1 MVHLVK
7 VLSGFYA
14 ITLSQARSVGAET
27 SAPQYHLKTHVV
39 DSVCPDKDNLYVL
52 SYHTGKLLLSPSP
65 SRVLGVNSFLV
76 IVSRFPVS
84 RRLLKHSIRSWIE

>member
-1 MVHLVK
+1 MVHLLK
-7 VLSGFYA
+7 VLSSFYA
-14 ITLSQARSVGAET
+14 IALSQALSVGAGT

-52 SYHTGKLLLSPSP
+52 SYHTGKPLLPPSP

-76 IVSRFPVS
+76 IVSRFLVGG
-84 RRLLKHSIRSWIE
+84 RLLKPLIRSWIE